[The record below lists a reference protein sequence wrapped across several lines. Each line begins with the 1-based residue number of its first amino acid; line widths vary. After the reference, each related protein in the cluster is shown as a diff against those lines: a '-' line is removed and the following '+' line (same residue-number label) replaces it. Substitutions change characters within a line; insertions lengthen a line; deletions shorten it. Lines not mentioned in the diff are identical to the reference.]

1 MLSLARL
8 TMADKERPR
17 DERAKL
23 RAHCLTALRMR
34 GGSHLAQNHVG
45 LARKD
50 ARCGMY
56 GSSRV
61 YSNLSLLL
69 TISNAYINL

>member
-1 MLSLARL
+1 
-8 TMADKERPR
+8 MAEKERPR

-23 RAHCLTALRMR
+23 RAHGLTALRMR

-50 ARCGMY
+50 ARY
-56 GSSRV
+56 AVEYRFVRV
-61 YSNLSLLL
+61 WFQLQTYS
-69 TISNAYINL
+69 

>member
-1 MLSLARL
+1 MSLAKL

-23 RAHCLTALRMR
+23 RAHYITALGMR
-34 GGSHLAQNHVG
+34 GGTHLAQHHVA

-50 ARCGMY
+50 ARH
-56 GSSRV
+56 V
-61 YSNLSLLL
+61 
-69 TISNAYINL
+69 